1 MKVRLNIF
9 YSMIFM
15 TVVAVFLRL
24 FLSVFFKKVL
34 RKNNDDFYKK
44 YFEERKKDANRKI

>member
-1 MKVRLNIF
+1 MTKVKLYIF
-9 YSMIFM
+9 YFMIFM

-24 FLSVFFKKVL
+24 FLSVFLKKGL

-44 YFEERKKDANRKI
+44 YFERRIKNENE